1 MTMPWIPIRYRD
13 FFDIPR
19 AFVVEYTGDLY
30 FFDCPFDQR
39 VDEYPDHYDV
49 YCPKASVSL
58 DLTADWWQSFG
69 AGGSFVGT
77 VPTQQVQF
85 DVTRRAA
92 VDESIFDL
100 LHERS

>member
-1 MTMPWIPIRYRD
+1 
-13 FFDIPR
+13 
-19 AFVVEYTGDLY
+19 
-30 FFDCPFDQR
+30 
-39 VDEYPDHYDV
+39 
-49 YCPKASVSL
+49 VSL

>member
-1 MTMPWIPIRYRD
+1 MTMPWTPIRYRD

-49 YCPKASVSL
+49 YRLETSAAL
-58 DLTADWWQSFG
+58 DLTTDSWQSLS
-69 AGGSFVGT
+69 AGG
-77 VPTQQVQF
+77 P
-85 DVTRRAA
+85 DC
-92 VDESIFDL
+92 
-100 LHERS
+100 